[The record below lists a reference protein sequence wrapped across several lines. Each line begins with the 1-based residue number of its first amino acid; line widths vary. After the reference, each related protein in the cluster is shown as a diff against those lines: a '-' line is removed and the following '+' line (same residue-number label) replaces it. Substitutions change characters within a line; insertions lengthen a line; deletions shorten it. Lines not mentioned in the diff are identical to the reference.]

1 MRRTDVIKLQK
12 ALLHKGFNPGP
23 IDGKWGAKTERAV
36 IQFKKKVGLR
46 ARGYV
51 GPLTMAALFED
62 RHPVQPKMVRVSS
75 SDKVQSEP
83 DKANSNPVW
92 LRLGTSYLGLR
103 EYRGSKHN
111 PKILEWWI
119 KLGLPFRNDET
130 PWCAGFACGV
140 LEEAGIRSPRSA
152 AARSFYWKGWGHV
165 LSEPAVGCV
174 VSMWRGSKKGAYGHV
189 GFVVGKDRFGNLMIL
204 GGNQGN
210 RVSIR
215 PFNRNRVL
223 SYHWPSTHTLPKKQG
238 FSTLPIIAS
247 DGRVSQNEA

>member
-1 MRRTDVIKLQK
+1 MRRSEVKKLQK

-23 IDGKWGAKTERAV
+23 IDGRWGSKTERAV
-36 IQFKKKVGLR
+36 IQFKKSAGLR
-46 ARGYV
+46 ARSYV
-51 GPLTMAALFED
+51 GPLTKAALFEG
-62 RHPVQPKMVRVSS
+62 RLAVEPKTVRATT
-75 SDKVQSEP
+75 K
-83 DKANSNPVW
+83 DKAESKTDKSANPVW
-92 LRLGTSYLGLR
+92 LKLASSYLGLR
-103 EYRGSKHN
+103 EYRGSRHN

-130 PWCAGFACGV
+130 PWCAGYVCGV

-152 AARSFYWKGWGHV
+152 AARSFYWKGWGRI
-165 LSEPAVGCV
+165 LSGPAVGCV

-223 SYHWPSTHTLPKKQG
+223 SYHWPATHEAPKKQG
-238 FSTLPIIAS
+238 LASLPILAS
-247 DGRVSQNEA
+247 DGRVSRNEA